1 MKYLISNT
9 GSKFNWMLNANK
21 KFVFDPIVPVEV
33 EDDDLPILIKRLGV
47 NIKEVTMGST
57 SKKTSK
63 KDVEVSVDE
72 DSEVAKDVE

>member
-1 MKYLISNT
+1 MKYLTSNT
-9 GSKFNWMLNANK
+9 GEKFNWMLTANK

-47 NIKEVTMGST
+47 NIKEVSMGST

-63 KDVEVSVDE
+63 KDVEVLGDE
-72 DSEVAKDVE
+72 NSEVSKDVE